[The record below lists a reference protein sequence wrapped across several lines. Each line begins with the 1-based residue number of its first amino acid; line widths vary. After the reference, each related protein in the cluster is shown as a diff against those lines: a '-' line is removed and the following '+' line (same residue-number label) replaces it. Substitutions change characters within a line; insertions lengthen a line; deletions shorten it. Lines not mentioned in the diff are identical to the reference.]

1 MKKINSF
8 LLLAV
13 MGLVMAGAP
22 ASVEAARLKDVAHLK
37 GVRDNQLWGYG
48 LVVGLAGTGDN
59 RHEITESS
67 LNLML
72 KGLGV
77 DLKSKRV
84 ETKNAAAVL
93 VSAKIRPF
101 MGTGG
106 RMDVT
111 VSSIGSSTSLEGGTL
126 VMTPLQAADGK
137 VYAIAE
143 GKIITNM
150 RTGKGTKFL
159 RQSLVTG
166 YVPEGALLE
175 KEVKFDFAKQ
185 RSLRYLLTNP
195 DFTTA
200 TRVAHGINTELG
212 ARWATAKDAGTVD
225 LDLPEGFVGNPV
237 ELAARIE
244 NVNVETD
251 QRATIVINQRTGTVI
266 MGKDVEIAPSS
277 ISHNNLRIDIE
288 APENKAPQETA
299 PNQPPVRGISSLQA
313 RDIDGGAPLGSVIA
327 LKGGTNVS
335 DVASSLNSLGAA
347 PDDLILILQ
356 ALKASGALTA
366 EVITR

>member
-1 MKKINSF
+1 MKKTNS
-8 LLLAV
+8 
-13 MGLVMAGAP
+13 LVMWILVLVLFLGASV
-22 ASVEAARLKDVAHLK
+22 SVEAARLKDIARLK

-59 RHEITESS
+59 RHEITEGS

-84 ETKNAAAVL
+84 DTKNAAAVL
-93 VSAKIRPF
+93 VSAKLRPF
-101 MGTGG
+101 MGSGA

-111 VSSIGSSTSLEGGTL
+111 VSSIGSATSLEGGTL
-126 VMTPLQAADGK
+126 VMAPLQAADGK

-143 GKIITNM
+143 GKVITNM

-185 RSLRYLLTNP
+185 RSLRYLLNNP

-200 TRVAHGINTELG
+200 TRVAYGINTELG

-225 LDLPEGFVGNPV
+225 LDLPEGFIGNPV

-244 NVNVETD
+244 NVSVQTD

-277 ISHNNLRIDIE
+277 ISHNNLRIDIQQ
-288 APENKAPQETA
+288 PENKAPQENA
-299 PNQPPVRGISSLQA
+299 PTQPPPRGISSVQA
-313 RDIDGGAPLGSVIA
+313 RDLDGGPPQGSVIEF
-327 LKGGTNVS
+327 KGGTNVS
-335 DVASSLNSLGAA
+335 DVAASLNSLGAA

>member
-1 MKKINSF
+1 MKKISSLPFWCSF
-8 LLLAV
+8 VACFVLGSLPL
-13 MGLVMAGAP
+13 
-22 ASVEAARLKDVAHLK
+22 EAARLKDVARLK

-59 RHEITESS
+59 RHEITEGS

-77 DLKSKRV
+77 DLKSKKV

-93 VSAKIRPF
+93 VSAKLRPF
-101 MGTGG
+101 MGSGG

-111 VSSIGSSTSLEGGTL
+111 VSSIGSATSLEGGTL
-126 VMTPLQAADGK
+126 VMAPLQAADGK

-185 RSLRYLLTNP
+185 RSLRYLLNNP

-225 LDLPEGFVGNPV
+225 LDLPEGYVGNPV

-244 NVNVETD
+244 NVDVQTD

-266 MGKDVEIAPSS
+266 MGKDVAIAPSS

-288 APENKAPQETA
+288 APQTQVPTENA
-299 PNQPPVRGISSLQA
+299 PNQPPVRGLSSVQA
-313 RDIDGGAPLGSVIA
+313 RDLDGGAPLGSVIA

-335 DVASSLNSLGAA
+335 DVAASLNSLGAA

>member
-1 MKKINSF
+1 MKTIRLSIVYA
-8 LLLAV
+8 LIL
-13 MGLVMAGAP
+13 GALP
-22 ASVEAARLKDVAHLK
+22 IQGARLKDVASLK

-72 KGLGV
+72 KGFGV

-84 ETKNAAAVL
+84 QTKNAAAVL

-101 MGTGG
+101 MGSGG

-111 VSSIGSSTSLEGGTL
+111 VSSIGSATSLEGGTL
-126 VMTPLQAADGK
+126 VMAPLQAADGK

-143 GKIITNM
+143 GKIVTNM

-185 RSLRYLLTNP
+185 RRLRYLLNNP

-200 TRVAHGINTELG
+200 TRVAHQINTELG
-212 ARWATAKDAGTVD
+212 ARWAVAKDAGTVD
-225 LDLPEGFVGNPV
+225 LDLPEGFTGNPV

-244 NVNVETD
+244 NVNVQTD
-251 QRATIVINQRTGTVI
+251 GRATIVINQRTGTVI

-277 ISHNNLRIDIE
+277 ISHNNLRIDI
-288 APENKAPQETA
+288 AP
-299 PNQPPVRGISSLQA
+299 PPTEPPSAEPGGVPRQLSSVQA
-313 RDIDGGAPLGSVIA
+313 RDIDAGSVSASVIPFQ
-327 LKGGTNVS
+327 GGTNVS
-335 DVASSLNSLGAA
+335 DVAASLNSLGAA